1 MMFNLDQTLTFRDD
15 IINVQPKTMVEEPD
29 SLPCHTMYIA
39 STKPN
44 DKEDAMVK
52 VKGSNVA

>member
-1 MMFNLDQTLTFRDD
+1 MMFNLDQTLTFLDD
-15 IINVQPKTMVEEPD
+15 SINVQPKTMAEQPD

-44 DKEDAMVK
+44 DKEDAIVK
-52 VKGSNVA
+52 VKGSHLA